1 MTQAHPA
8 PRPTARSRPLGWEW
22 WAALVVVTVVLGFA
36 GRSDGGFWGVFLW
49 SVVGF
54 VLGSLVAIAVTGRG
68 TAAPAPAAPA
78 HRESSSGGQR

>member
-8 PRPTARSRPLGWEW
+8 PRPGARSRPLGWEW
-22 WAALVVVTVVLGFA
+22 WTSLVVVTVALGFA

-68 TAAPAPAAPA
+68 TRASAPAASA
-78 HRESSSGGQR
+78 HRESSPGGQR